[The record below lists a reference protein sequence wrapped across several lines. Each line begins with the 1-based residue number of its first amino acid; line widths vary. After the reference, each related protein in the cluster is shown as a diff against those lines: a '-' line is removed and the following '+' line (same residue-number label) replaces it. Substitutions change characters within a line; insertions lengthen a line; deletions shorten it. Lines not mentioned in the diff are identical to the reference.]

1 MRNIANI
8 KPSAVLI
15 SLIQSA
21 KLTNTVSRTAL
32 RDANIQWTAH
42 IAKPRCNRDQQVLL
56 DVADQLRLIIVQVS
70 QRRCRI
76 NPPQWPVMIQL
87 EADLR
92 TAYVAKID
100 LEPLLDVVAANP
112 DHSEVA

>member
-8 KPSAVLI
+8 QPSAVLA

-21 KLTNTVSRTAL
+21 KLSNAVSRTAL
-32 RDANIQWTAH
+32 RNANVQWTAH
-42 IAKPRCNRDQQVLL
+42 IAKPRCNRDQQTLI
-56 DVADQLRLIIVQVS
+56 DVADQLRLVIVQVS
-70 QRRCRI
+70 QRQCRI
-76 NPPQWPVMIQL
+76 NPTQWPILVRL

-92 TAYVAKID
+92 TAYIANIN
-100 LEPLLDVVAANP
+100 LEPLLDAVAANT

>member
-1 MRNIANI
+1 MRNIANV
-8 KPSAVLI
+8 KPSTVLV

-21 KLTNTVSRTAL
+21 RLTNTVSRTAL
-32 RDANIQWTAH
+32 REANVTWTAH
-42 IAKPRCNRDQQVLL
+42 IIKPMRNRDQQVLL
-56 DVADQLRLIIVQVS
+56 DVADQLRLIIAQVS

-92 TAYVAKID
+92 AAYAANIN
-100 LEPLLDVVAANP
+100 LEPLLDAVAANT

>member
-8 KPSAVLI
+8 KPSTVLV
-15 SLIQSA
+15 SLIQNA

-32 RDANIQWTAH
+32 REANVIWTAH
-42 IAKPRCNRDQQVLL
+42 ISKPTRNRDQQILL

-76 NPPQWPVMIQL
+76 NPPQWPVIIQL

-92 TAYVAKID
+92 AAHLANIN
-100 LEPLLDVVAANP
+100 LEPMLDAVAANT

>member
-1 MRNIANI
+1 MRNIANV
-8 KPSAVLI
+8 KPSAILV

-32 RDANIQWTAH
+32 GDANVTWTSH
-42 IAKPRCNRDQQVLL
+42 INKPECIRDQQTLL

-76 NPPQWPVMIQL
+76 NPTHWAALVHL

-92 TAYVAKID
+92 KAYAHNIN
-100 LEPLLDVVAANP
+100 LEPLLDTVAANSE
-112 DHSEVA
+112 HSEVA

>member
-8 KPSAVLI
+8 KPSTVLVAM
-15 SLIQSA
+15 IQSA

-32 RDANIQWTAH
+32 REANVTWTAH
-42 IAKPRCNRDQQVLL
+42 ISKPMRNRDQQVLL
-56 DVADQLRLIIVQVS
+56 DVADRLRLIIVQVS

-92 TAYVAKID
+92 AAYVANIN
-100 LEPLLDVVAANP
+100 LEPLLDAVAANT
-112 DHSEVA
+112 DDSDAA

>member
-1 MRNIANI
+1 MRNIANV
-8 KPSAVLI
+8 KPSTVLV

-21 KLTNTVSRTAL
+21 KLTNTVSRNAL
-32 RDANIQWTAH
+32 RDANVRWIAH
-42 IAKPRCNRDQQVLL
+42 IAKPKCNRDQQVLL

-76 NPPQWPVMIQL
+76 NPSQWPVMIQL

-92 TAYVAKID
+92 AACAASIN
-100 LEPLLDVVAANP
+100 LEPLLDAVAANT
-112 DHSEVA
+112 DDSEAA